1 MPHAGNPSKTSR
13 LRNQASAAL
22 GSTTRK
28 NSSTAFGGHAGT
40 EAVGALATERV
51 RLEGTFHGE
60 LLNRKKGR
68 GV

>member
-1 MPHAGNPSKTSR
+1 MPHAGNPSKTYR
-13 LRNQASAAL
+13 LRNQASATL
-22 GSTTRK
+22 GTATSENGTA
-28 NSSTAFGGHAGT
+28 AFGGHAGA
-40 EAVGALATERV
+40 EAVGALATQRV

>member
-1 MPHAGNPSKTSR
+1 MPLAGNPSKTSR
-13 LRNQASAAL
+13 LRNQARTALRSATREYRATAL
-22 GSTTRK
+22 
-28 NSSTAFGGHAGT
+28 GGHAGT
-40 EAVGALATERV
+40 ETVGALATKRV